1 MTFVVTEAC
10 VDIKDKSC
18 IQVCPVDC
26 LFEGN
31 RMMYINSDQCIN
43 CGACEPACPVS
54 AIRFDDELEGD
65 DEKFLELNELFFEE
79 AKPPKGGRKL
89 GRIDH
94 DVEYVAQLPKAT

>member
-1 MTFVVTEAC
+1 MTFVITEAC
-10 VDIKDKSC
+10 VDTKDKSC

-26 LFEGN
+26 LYEGN
-31 RMMYINSDQCIN
+31 RMMYINADQCIN

-65 DEKFLELNELFFEE
+65 EEKFLGLNEQFFEE
-79 AKPPKGGRKL
+79 VKPPKGGRKL

-94 DVEYVAQLPKAT
+94 DVPYVAQLPQAT

>member
-26 LFEGN
+26 LFEGE
-31 RMMYINSDQCIN
+31 RMMYIDADQCIN
-43 CGACEPACPVS
+43 CGACEAVCPVS

-65 DEKFLELNELFFEE
+65 DEQFLDINAQFF
-79 AKPPKGGRKL
+79 ADVQPPKGGRKL
-89 GRIDH
+89 GMFAH
-94 DVEYVAQLPKAT
+94 DAAYVAALPAKE